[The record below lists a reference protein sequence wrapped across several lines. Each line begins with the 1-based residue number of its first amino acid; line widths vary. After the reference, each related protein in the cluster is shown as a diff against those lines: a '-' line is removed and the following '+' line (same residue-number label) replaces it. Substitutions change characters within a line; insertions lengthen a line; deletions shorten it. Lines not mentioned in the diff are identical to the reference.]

1 MDAEW
6 VKSAAARRIFV
17 HWADARP
24 AWLWSAD
31 GGTLLWRNS
40 AARLFGGKVKKY
52 GLKLAPDAVPIKGQV
67 ARLLRLGSPGRSS
80 LARIQF
86 LAGGKPASTTCTVT
100 PLELGNGHMA
110 VLIAGVD
117 TIEPEVLAQP
127 LPTPD
132 PVVEALFPEGAAYL
146 LVDPE
151 GIIVEDSPGAT
162 ERLAGVAAADA
173 DEVAIEVDGETL
185 NLTRYKASPQGH
197 QLVLIEGW
205 HGAGRSIAKV
215 RAEEGV
221 GTTEPEQAAVEPL
234 LPMGLP
240 PAEPGPARE
249 HGEDHDT
256 GPQPEGETLSSL
268 FDRLA
273 DNEALYGELT
283 AADERFLPPAHADAE
298 DAAQEE
304 PEPSQAPGQPED
316 AVADIAPEDA
326 PASPSSDTDVIAAVI
341 EYEEDLRD
349 ETPKAAMY
357 RVTGQGFT
365 PHSASDTTEV
375 QTAGVETAVGEA
387 TAEPPQAEDVAGPL
401 PATPAEPPPAEIVE
415 HTSRYNFD
423 ELSRILTDRVSEPA
437 SPAEELVEIEPP
449 IEPVRPSPAVAEGA
463 LINIAA
469 ETFILNRLPI
479 GIMVFRDQQILFAN
493 RALTDLVGYETADSL
508 RAAGI
513 SAIFAGDEAG
523 SAGPVTHL
531 VRRDGAQM
539 PVTARLQSISWQGR
553 PALLLSASA
562 AEPPLGHEAAVRTFA
577 ELAAD
582 IAGLGFLATDRSGL
596 ITAVSPAARTTLRD
610 NADLREKP
618 LTSLIHPDDKAAFVQ
633 FLERPARFAETARPS
648 IALKS
653 IEPGVDL
660 IVFAEGQAGII
671 KGYFGFVR
679 PRPAALAV
687 QADGDEA
694 IDPAILA
701 RVSRGVRR
709 PLNTIIGFADLIRS
723 AAFGTIENHRYL
735 EYARDIKTAGQEIA
749 LLVDELDE
757 YARLKAGTYAARPAE
772 LDLGALLES
781 CIVRVRGQ
789 AGAAH
794 VLVRSAIS
802 ERLGHIRADRASLG
816 QAVLNLLASAIDQTP
831 AGGSVILSATLEED
845 GEIIVNVRD
854 SGSSGVDPGERFVVF
869 RDGVGKDGEPLAP
882 VRSSVGLALTRSLV
896 AVNACRLSVETA
908 GPVGTLFSL
917 VIPAD
922 LVAAHPAA

>member
-31 GGTLLWRNS
+31 GGTLLWRNL
-40 AARLFGGKVKKY
+40 AARLFGGKIKKS

-86 LAGGKPASTTCTVT
+86 LAGGKPASSTCTVT
-100 PLELGNGHMA
+100 PLELGNGLAA
-110 VLIAGVD
+110 VLIVGVD
-117 TIEPEVLAQP
+117 AIEPEVLAQP

-146 LVDPE
+146 LIDPE
-151 GIIVEDSPGAT
+151 GIVVEDSPGAT
-162 ERLAGVAAADA
+162 ERLAGVAAAEA
-173 DEVAIEVDGETL
+173 DEVAVEVDGETL

-197 QLVLIEGW
+197 QLVLIEGR
-205 HGAGRSIAKV
+205 HGAERSIAKV
-215 RAEEGV
+215 RAEEGI
-221 GTTEPEQAAVEPL
+221 GTSEPEQATAELL

-240 PAEPGPARE
+240 PAGPGPAPE
-249 HGEDHDT
+249 HGDDHDT
-256 GPQPEGETLSSL
+256 GPQPEGGTLSSL

-273 DNEALYGELT
+273 GNEALYGELT
-283 AADERFLPPAHADAE
+283 AADEGLVPQRTDAGE
-298 DAAQEE
+298 SAQEE
-304 PEPSQAPGQPED
+304 LEPPQTPKQPED
-316 AVADIAPEDA
+316 VVAVADVVNEGA
-326 PASPSSDTDVIAAVI
+326 PSSSDDTDVIAAVI
-341 EYEEDLRD
+341 EYDDDLRD
-349 ETPKAAMY
+349 ETPKATMY

-365 PHSASDTTEV
+365 PLAAGDTSEAEL
-375 QTAGVETAVGEA
+375 AGPETAAEEA
-387 TAEPPQAEDVAGPL
+387 IAEPPQIEVTGSL
-401 PATPAEPPPAEIVE
+401 PPAATEPPPAETVE
-415 HTSRYNFD
+415 RTSRYNFD
-423 ELSRILTDRVSEPA
+423 ELSRILTDRVSESAPP
-437 SPAEELVEIEPP
+437 SEELVEIEPP

-469 ETFILNRLPI
+469 ETFILNRLPL

-562 AEPPLGHEAAVRTFA
+562 SEPVLGHEAAVRTFA

-582 IAGLGFLATDRSGL
+582 IAGLGFLASDRSGV
-596 ITAVSPAARTTLRD
+596 ITAASPAARTALRD
-610 NADLREKP
+610 DADLREKP
-618 LTSLIHPDDKAAFVQ
+618 LASLIHPDDRAAFAQ

-653 IEPGVDL
+653 TEPGVDL

-687 QADGDEA
+687 EADGDEA

-749 LLVDELDE
+749 VLVDELDE
-757 YARLKAGTYAARPAE
+757 YARLKEGTYAARPAE

-789 AGAAH
+789 AAAAH

-831 AGGSVILSATLEED
+831 AGGSVILSATIEED

-896 AVNACRLSVETA
+896 AVNACKLSVETA